1 MIKKSDDQTKGS
13 NAEQYEGFCVDLLKE
28 MSRILGF
35 RYELRLVRDGS
46 YGSRN
51 SRGHWNGMV
60 RELIDRNLLVHPKKL
75 SASDHSIVQKTCHIH
90 RYYFFEECL
99 LF

>member
-60 RELIDRNLLVHPKKL
+60 RELIDRVNIYFDFF
-75 SASDHSIVQKTCHIH
+75 SIFSSDINCF
-90 RYYFFEECL
+90 YCFD
-99 LF
+99 